1 MSFEDN
7 KDAVESVYEKMIGNL
22 PPELSED
29 KYYQYF
35 YNLLETGVNY
45 CKFYSS
51 KLVKSIDEEWVNA
64 IEEAVPALQQVV
76 LNPRKFIEEE
86 REVVNAAMARNTTPE
101 SIRHLMQHSNL
112 IDKVNPDGTVV
123 PNRILN
129 VFREESW
136 NTYENRFVYTLILE
150 LQRFINKR
158 FNVIFDDS
166 KDERG
171 TFFEMESLVDNY
183 TEVIDYKLEIKI
195 REKQTEIDNEEENM
209 GIFARI
215 SKLHRQINDLASSGF
230 ATIMQQYPLVRHP
243 IVKTNAIGKNLNYKA
258 CHKLW
263 NYIHAYDRIGYKVDM
278 VKREPV
284 ITREFE
290 RDIYNSFLWDYFM
303 LRNFMEETEA
313 LCAERPKRQ
322 KEITV
327 KYIRQVLDEIIR
339 GLDMS
344 DADVRK
350 LIMNEVSNLQLKYK
364 AERLYEE
371 ALERKNAERKNQE
384 RRNTERGNTD
394 KRSVERK
401 EVKSAGKSRK
411 RKLRK

>member
-7 KDAVESVYEKMIGNL
+7 KDRVESVYEKMIGNL
-22 PPELSED
+22 PTELSED

-45 CKFYSS
+45 CKFYTS
-51 KLVKSIDEEWVNA
+51 KLVKNIDEEWVNA
-64 IEEAVPALQQVV
+64 IEEAMPSLQKVV
-76 LNPRKFIEEE
+76 LNPRRFIEEE
-86 REVVNAAMARNTTPE
+86 REVVNAAMARNITPE

-112 IDKVNPDGTVV
+112 IDKINEDGTVV
-123 PNRILN
+123 PNRILS
-129 VFREESW
+129 VFKEESL

-158 FNVIFDDS
+158 FNVIFDNS

-195 REKQTEIDNEEENM
+195 REKQTDVDNDEENVT
-209 GIFARI
+209 IFTRI
-215 SKLHRQINDLASSGF
+215 SKLHRQINDLASGGF
-230 ATIMQQYPLVRHP
+230 ATTMQDYPLVRHP
-243 IVKTNAIGKNLNYKA
+243 IVKTNAIGKNLNYMA

-263 NYIHAYDRIGYKVDM
+263 NYIHAYDRVGYKVDM
-278 VKREPV
+278 IKREPV

-303 LRNFMEETEA
+303 LRNFCEDREELRA
-313 LCAERPKRQ
+313 DRPKRE
-322 KEITV
+322 KEIDM
-327 KYIRQVLDEIIR
+327 KYIRQSLDEILR
-339 GLDMS
+339 SLDMA
-344 DADVRK
+344 DADAKK
-350 LIMNEVSNLQLKYK
+350 LIMSEVSNLQLKYK

-371 ALERKNAERKNQE
+371 AIERKNKSP
-384 RRNTERGNTD
+384 
-394 KRSVERK
+394 RSTRMTSK
-401 EVKSAGKSRK
+401 LRK